1 LNYAARAVAS
11 KQRQRRDAGLKRL
24 ALLGFGGLLALLFI
38 GVAIA
43 EGIGDP
49 SIPSDAVAVVEDA
62 PEGLGTVTDKEF
74 RHAIVQAAAA
84 SGIKPVPKP
93 GEEQYEG
100 LKETALGELLQSI
113 WLEGQAAEMG
123 IEVTPKEVAAELKKI
138 KEQSFESSEKKFQE
152 FLDEAHFTKA
162 DVLDRVK
169 IQVLS
174 NAIQEQFR
182 EEPSVPSN
190 GEIQDYYE
198 AAKAT
203 QFTTP
208 ESRDIR
214 LVVNKDKSKVE
225 EAQAALEKDDSV
237 ESWEKVAKKYSSD
250 PTTKNKGGLQSA
262 VTEGGVSEPL
272 NAEVFAAGQGD
283 LEGPLKESRGF
294 VIFEVSK
301 ITPAKVQELET
312 VKSQI
317 SGQLE
322 EQVAQKNFSRFVRNW
337 TSLWTSRTFCDE
349 EVAIQRCANFEGS
362 GRPAEANPAC
372 YEANPSEPP
381 EACPAPVTQVKPA
394 QPGSVTVLQPE
405 GQQLAQ
411 RPRPAGGEEG
421 PGIPEGLE
429 IPSGAEAAP
438 EGK

>member
-24 ALLGFGGLLALLFI
+24 ALLGFGALLVLLFVGI
-38 GVAIA
+38 AVA
-43 EGIGDP
+43 EGLGDP

-62 PEGLGTVTDKEF
+62 PEGLGTVTKKEF
-74 RHAIVQAAAA
+74 DSAIVQAAAS

-93 GEEQYEG
+93 GDEQYEG

-113 WLEGQAAEMG
+113 WLQGQAAEMG

-138 KEQSFESSEKKFQE
+138 KEQSFKTEKQYQE
-152 FLDEAHFTKA
+152 FLKESHFTPA

-169 IQVLS
+169 LQILS
-174 NAIQEQFR
+174 KDIQEQIQA
-182 EEPSVPSN
+182 EATAPSS

-198 AAKAT
+198 TAKAT

-262 VTEGGVSEPL
+262 ITEGGVSEPL
-272 NAEVFAAGQGD
+272 NKAVFAAEQGE
-283 LEGPLKESRGF
+283 LEGPLKESRGYA
-294 VIFEVSK
+294 IFEVSK
-301 ITPAKVQELET
+301 ITPAKVQELAT
-312 VKSQI
+312 VTSQI
-317 SGQLE
+317 SSQLE
-322 EQVAQKNFSRFVRNW
+322 EQAAQQSFARFVRNW
-337 TSLWTSRTFCDE
+337 TSLWTSRTFCTE
-349 EVAIQRCANFEGS
+349 EVTISRCANYKAS

-372 YEANPSEPP
+372 YEANPKEPP
-381 EACPAPVTQVKPA
+381 ESCPAPVTQVKPA
-394 QPGSVTVLQPE
+394 LPGSVNVLEPE
-405 GQQLAQ
+405 GKQLTQ
-411 RPRPAGGEEG
+411 RPRPSGGEEG
-421 PGIPEGLE
+421 AAAPEGLE
-429 IPSGAEAAP
+429 LPPGVEAAP

>member
-1 LNYAARAVAS
+1 VAS